1 MALDANG
8 RRLLVTSGSVR
19 APIYQVDFSPTPT
32 FFFPILICVC
42 LCAYVCMKTRP
53 SAHNV
58 SGFPYFFN
66 LWQSE
71 LTCYWPWSI
80 YWPELQMLIF
90 SHTDYSNL
98 IYRLFNLAQVRGQR
112 NGLRTLPHT
121 AAITTVDW
129 HPTLPIFLTGS
140 ADNSVRV
147 TSIL

>member
-1 MALDANG
+1 MLTG
-8 RRLLVTSGSVR
+8 GGYWWHLVQLEHQYIRLISCPPQPSS
-19 APIYQVDFSPTPT
+19 FS
-32 FFFPILICVC
+32 FSYVC
-42 LCAYVCMKTRP
+42 ACAYVSMKTRP

-58 SGFPYFFN
+58 SGFPLFFN

-71 LTCYWPWSI
+71 LNCYRPWSI
-80 YWPELQMLIF
+80 YWLELQMLIF

-112 NGLRTLPHT
+112 NGLITLPHT
-121 AAITTVDW
+121 ATITTVDW
-129 HPTLPIFLTGS
+129 HPTLPIFLAGS